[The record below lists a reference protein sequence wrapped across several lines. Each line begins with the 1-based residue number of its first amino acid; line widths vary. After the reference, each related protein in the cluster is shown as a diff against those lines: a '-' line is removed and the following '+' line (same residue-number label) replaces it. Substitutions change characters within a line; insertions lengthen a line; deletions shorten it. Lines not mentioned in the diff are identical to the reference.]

1 MTIKQKQSKQYQAI
15 LFDLD
20 GTLLDTANDL
30 GAALN
35 FVLTKHNMPEVSKER
50 FRPVASD
57 GAKGLLE
64 LGFGDQLI
72 NYDYEVL
79 RAEFLNYYQ
88 LNIAV
93 HTCLYPGIEDLLSSL
108 NANNIPWGVVTN
120 KPIGLTLELLPHF
133 SCFTH
138 CKSVVGGDSLK
149 ERKPHPAPLLFAC
162 KELDIEA
169 NSCIYVGDA
178 IRDIEAGN
186 AAKMYTIVA
195 QWGYIIDKTDCQNW
209 QADLIAT
216 DVTTIAQI
224 IL

>member
-1 MTIKQKQSKQYQAI
+1 MAATQYSAI

-35 FVLTKHNMPEVSKER
+35 FVLTKHKMPTVKKEV

-64 LGFGDQLI
+64 LGFGEQLKNH
-72 NYDYEVL
+72 NYDEL

-88 LNIAV
+88 ENIAV
-93 HTCLYPGIEDLLSSL
+93 HTCLYSGIEDLLTAL
-108 NANNIPWGVVTN
+108 NKNNIPWGVVTN

-133 SCFTH
+133 PCFSF

-149 ERKPHPAPLLFAC
+149 ERKPHPAPLLYAC
-162 KELDIEA
+162 KEMKIDA
-169 NSCIYVGDA
+169 STCIYVGDA
-178 IRDIEAGN
+178 IRDIQAGN
-186 AAKMYTIVA
+186 AASMLAIVA
-195 QWGYIIDKTDCQNW
+195 QWGYILDKNDSENW
-209 QADLIAT
+209 QANLLAVNTNDIEE
-216 DVTTIAQI
+216 I

>member
-1 MTIKQKQSKQYQAI
+1 MTEKRYKAV

-35 FVLTKHNMPEVSKER
+35 YVLSKHNIASVSKEK

-64 LGFGDQLI
+64 LGFGEQLI
-72 NYDYEVL
+72 NYDYESL
-79 RAEFLNYYQ
+79 RNEFLTYYQ
-88 LNIAV
+88 KNIAV
-93 HTCLYPGIEDLLSSL
+93 HTRLYPGIEELLTNL
-108 NANNIPWGVVTN
+108 NNNNIPWAVVTN
-120 KPIGLTLELLPHF
+120 KPIALTLDLLPHF
-133 SCFTH
+133 SIFTD
-138 CKSVVGGDSLK
+138 CKSIVGGDSLK

-162 KELDIEA
+162 KEMAVDE
-169 NSCIYVGDA
+169 SDCIYVGDA

-186 AAKMYTIVA
+186 SAGMFTIIA
-195 QWGYIIDKTDCQNW
+195 QWGYIIDKESCHHW
-209 QADLIAT
+209 QADLIAEGAT
-216 DVTTIAQI
+216 NITEI

>member
-1 MTIKQKQSKQYQAI
+1 MIERKYKAI

-35 FVLTKHNMPEVSKER
+35 YVLSKHNIDTVSKER

-64 LGFGDQLI
+64 LGFGEQLI
-72 NYDYEVL
+72 HYDYEAL
-79 RAEFLNYYQ
+79 RSEFLGYYEK
-88 LNIAV
+88 NIAV
-93 HTCLYPGIEDLLSSL
+93 HTCLYPGIEQLLTNL
-108 NANNIPWGVVTN
+108 NNENIPWAIVTN

-149 ERKPHPAPLLFAC
+149 ERKPHPAPLLYAC
-162 KELDIEA
+162 KEMAVNESD
-169 NSCIYVGDA
+169 CIYVGDA

-186 AAKMYTIVA
+186 SAGMLTIIA
-195 QWGYIIDKTDCQNW
+195 QWGYIIDKQSCHHW
-209 QADLIAT
+209 HADLIAEN
-216 DVTTIAQI
+216 VTNIAKI